1 MLQRDGHNPT
11 EQQAGDRVGRVSLAG
26 PRQWCG
32 GHPPTHRE
40 HTAPLDVM
48 GVQRK
53 SLPEALLG
61 FGCLLEQEAER
72 PIVQPVLDVALV
84 PT

>member
-1 MLQRDGHNPT
+1 MATIPQSSKLGTGWDELALQAPGSGV
-11 EQQAGDRVGRVSLAG
+11 GDT
-26 PRQWCG
+26 
-32 GHPPTHRE
+32 HPPTHRE
-40 HTAPLDVM
+40 HAAPLDVM

-84 PT
+84 LT